1 MAIDPSV
8 LLRGVVPDAVG
19 SASRGFNLGQAIRNA
34 PLLREQKQLQVQ
46 AAGQQAQAQDL
57 KRGQN
62 EALVAFQLFGNDP
75 ITAET
80 YDQAIALAESQGIVV
95 DEEDRILSD
104 QNISAFNRIIQA
116 GGQLAQAS
124 GRGGLA
130 SAKTVTYNDG
140 TVLQA
145 LPDSTTQVV
154 NRSGQVVTGQARID
168 ALDAA
173 QKSGITQAGLKEF
186 TKAESKAIG
195 EASGAEQ
202 VVEITTDIAEK
213 TAAATQRGKAK
224 VRLATEGEIAKSIAI
239 NRKAGVTEADDRE
252 MLASL
257 ESNLPNL
264 NRVVDDLRELSPL
277 VTSTLAGRGFDILSK
292 ELGFGVSEGGDA
304 RAKYVAIVAN
314 EILPLLRITF
324 GSAFT
329 EGEGERLLATL
340 GNVNS
345 TPSQRDDQLDAFIE
359 AKTGQIN
366 VMRKKL
372 GIENKLL
379 IKDAGNISELSDE
392 DLFK

>member
-1 MAIDPSV
+1 MAIDPNV
-8 LLRGVVPDAVG
+8 LLRGIVPDTTGA
-19 SASRGFNLGQAIRNA
+19 AARGFALGDTIRNA
-34 PLLREQKQLQVQ
+34 PILREQRQQSL
-46 AAGQQAQAQDL
+46 AAGRQQAQAKSLEQ
-57 KRGQN
+57 GQN
-62 EALVAFQLFGNDP
+62 EALVSFQLFGNTP
-75 ITAET
+75 ITVDNYLE
-80 YDQAIALAESQGIVV
+80 AIDLAAAQGIAI
-95 DEEDRILSD
+95 DESDRIISD
-104 QNISAFNRIIQA
+104 ENIRGFNSVIQA
-116 GGQLAQAS
+116 GGRLAKAS
-124 GRGGLA
+124 NRGGLA

-140 TVLQA
+140 SVLQA
-145 LPDSTTQVV
+145 LPSGETQVRNPAGEIV
-154 NRSGQVVTGQARID
+154 SGQAR
-168 ALDAA
+168 LDVLKKA
-173 QKSGITQAGLKEF
+173 QQSGITQAGLKEF

-195 EASGAEQ
+195 EAVGAEQ
-202 VVEITTDIAEK
+202 VIDITSDIAEK
-213 TAAATQRGKAK
+213 TSAAKQRGKAK
-224 VRLATEGEIAKSIAI
+224 VRLATEGEIAKSISIA
-239 NRKAGVTEADDRE
+239 RKSGVTEADDRE

-329 EGEGERLLATL
+329 EGEGARLLATL
-340 GNVNS
+340 GDVNS

-372 GIENKLL
+372 GIESSAEAADV
-379 IKDAGNISELSDE
+379 IVTDLSDE
-392 DLFK
+392 DLFR